1 MVEYETKAYANAPRP
16 TASRRQET
24 RIEELTN
31 RLLQEEKEKS
41 ETARLHRT
49 ADKTAR
55 EMKFQLMESDRQR
68 LRLEEE
74 VKSYEGKVQG
84 LREEYNDLVSVPL
97 CARRFYTNE
106 A

>member
-1 MVEYETKAYANAPRP
+1 VEYEAKTYAITPQP
-16 TASRRQET
+16 TGSRRQEA
-24 RIEELTN
+24 RIEELTT

-55 EMKFQLMESDRQR
+55 DMKFQLMESDRQR

-74 VKSYEGKVQG
+74 IKSYEGKVQG
-84 LREEYNDLVSVPL
+84 LRQENSDLVS
-97 CARRFYTNE
+97 
-106 A
+106 

>member
-16 TASRRQET
+16 TASKRQET

-84 LREEYNDLVSVPL
+84 LRDEYNDLVSVFL
-97 CARRFYTNE
+97 CVRKFYTNE
-106 A
+106 V